1 MELKDQIR
9 IDAPRERV
17 FAALNDAEVLRQ
29 AIPGCEAI
37 EATADNEFT
46 ATVSAKVG
54 PLKARF
60 NGQVTLSDIVPPE
73 SYTLAGE
80 GRGGPAGHAKVRSNV
95 RLEPDG
101 NATVLHYDVR
111 ADIGGK
117 LAQLGGSLVQKT
129 AEKLA
134 AEFFRNFEELVAGEA
149 KGGDQAAT
157 AAEIETTTA
166 GAAVGG
172 KLTWLWLAGGALA
185 LAVIAWLAL

>member
-1 MELKDQIR
+1 MELTDQIR

-17 FAALNDAEVLRQ
+17 FAALNDADILRQ
-29 AIPGCEAI
+29 AIPGCETI
-37 EATADNEFT
+37 VATSPTEFT
-46 ATVSAKVG
+46 ATVAAKVG

-60 NGQVTLSDIVPPE
+60 TGSVTLSDIVAPE

-80 GRGGPAGHAKVRSNV
+80 GRGGPAGHAKVRSSV

-101 NATVLHYDVR
+101 HATVLHYDVR

-134 AEFFRNFEELVAGEA
+134 AEFFQNFEALVAGGSAQDEA
-149 KGGDQAAT
+149 ASHEEPAAT
-157 AAEIETTTA
+157 GEPRA
-166 GAAVGG
+166 GGG
-172 KLTWLWLAGGALA
+172 FNWLWLAGGAAA
-185 LAVIAWLAL
+185 LAVIAWLVV